1 MNILIGVSVFIFTI
15 LLIEGSYLFFK
26 RVKNPELKGIRKRL
40 RLLAS
45 EGYDTETIISLL
57 RKRSLSNVPWFNR
70 LLLKIPLMRKID
82 RLLDQSGSRNPLGLF
97 VLVSCLLM
105 FVGYLLCSL
114 VMRNVLM
121 PIVGVLILGSLPF
134 FYIIIKKRR
143 RMEKFQEQLPEAME
157 LVARALKAGQAFSG
171 GLKMVADESGDPIG
185 TEFSKILDELNFGVG
200 VPDALKN
207 LAKRIDCPDLKFF
220 VISVLIQRESGGNL
234 AEILENISYLI
245 RERFKL
251 HGRVRTLAAEGK
263 ISAYVLIAIPFFLA
277 TFMYLVQPNYITLL
291 ITDPIGRI
299 MLGSAIVMMV
309 IGIFVM
315 RKMILFR
322 I

>member
-1 MNILIGVSVFIFTI
+1 MTILIGVSVFIFTI

-45 EGYDTETIISLL
+45 EGYDSEMIISLL

-121 PIVGVLILGSLPF
+121 PIVGVLVLGSLPF

-299 MLGSAIVMMV
+299 MLGSAFLMMV

>member
-1 MNILIGVSVFIFTI
+1 MDILIGVSVFIFTI

-45 EGYDTETIISLL
+45 EGYDAETIISLL
-57 RKRSLSNVPWFNR
+57 RKRSLSDVPWFNR

-97 VLVSCLLM
+97 VLLSCLLM

-121 PIVGVLILGSLPF
+121 SLVGVLILGSLPF
-134 FYIIIKKRR
+134 WYIMIKKRR

-251 HGRVRTLAAEGK
+251 YGRVRTLAAEGK
-263 ISAYVLIAIPFFLA
+263 ISAYVLIAIPFLLA
-277 TFMYLVQPNYITLL
+277 TFMYFVQPNYIRLL

>member
-1 MNILIGVSVFIFTI
+1 MDILIGVSVFIFTV

-57 RKRSLSNVPWFNR
+57 RKRSLSDVPWFNR

-82 RLLDQSGSRNPLGLF
+82 RLLDQSGSRYPLGIFIL
-97 VLVSCLLM
+97 LSCLLM

-121 PIVGVLILGSLPF
+121 SLVGVLILGSLPF
-134 FYIIIKKRR
+134 LYIIIKKRR

-157 LVARALKAGQAFSG
+157 LIARALKAGQAFSG

-220 VISVLIQRESGGNL
+220 VIAVLIQRESGGNL

-263 ISAYVLIAIPFFLA
+263 ISAYVLIAIPFLLA
-277 TFMYLVQPNYITLL
+277 TFMYFVQPNYITLL

-309 IGIFVM
+309 IGIVVM

>member
-45 EGYDTETIISLL
+45 EGYDSETIISLL
-57 RKRSLSNVPWFNR
+57 RKRSLSEVPWFNR
-70 LLLKIPLMRKID
+70 LLLKIPLMHRID

-97 VLVSCLLM
+97 VLISFLLI
-105 FVGYLLCSL
+105 FVGYLLLSL
-114 VMRNVLM
+114 LRANIVISVMGMLV
-121 PIVGVLILGSLPF
+121 LGSLPF
-134 FYIIIKKRR
+134 LYIIKKKRR

-263 ISAYVLIAIPFFLA
+263 ISAYVLIAIPFLLA

-299 MLGSAIVMMV
+299 MLGSAFLMMV
-309 IGIFVM
+309 IGVFVM

>member
-1 MNILIGVSVFIFTI
+1 MTILIGVSVFIFTI

-45 EGYDTETIISLL
+45 EGYDSEMIISLL

-82 RLLDQSGSRNPLGLF
+82 LLLDQSGSRHPLGIF
-97 VLVSCLLM
+97 VLLSCLLM

-121 PIVGVLILGSLPF
+121 PIVGVLVLGSLPF

-263 ISAYVLIAIPFFLA
+263 ISAYVLIAIPFLLA

-299 MLGSAIVMMV
+299 MLGSAFLMMV

>member
-1 MNILIGVSVFIFTI
+1 MTILIGVSVFIFTI
-15 LLIEGSYLFFK
+15 LLIEGSYLFIK
-26 RVKNPELKGIRKRL
+26 RVKDPELKGIRKRL

-45 EGYDTETIISLL
+45 EGYDSEMIISLL

-97 VLVSCLLM
+97 VLLSCLLM

-121 PIVGVLILGSLPF
+121 PIVGVLVLGSLPF

-299 MLGSAIVMMV
+299 MLGSAFLMMV

>member
-45 EGYDTETIISLL
+45 EGYDSEMIISLL

-121 PIVGVLILGSLPF
+121 PIVGVLVLGSLPF

-299 MLGSAIVMMV
+299 MLGSAFLMMV
-309 IGIFVM
+309 IGTFVM

>member
-1 MNILIGVSVFIFTI
+1 MTILIGVSVFIFTI

-45 EGYDTETIISLL
+45 EGYDSEMIISLL

-82 RLLDQSGSRNPLGLF
+82 LLLDQSGSRHPLGIF
-97 VLVSCLLM
+97 VLLSCLLM

-121 PIVGVLILGSLPF
+121 SIVGVLVLGSLPF

-263 ISAYVLIAIPFFLA
+263 ISAYVLIAIPFLLA

-299 MLGSAIVMMV
+299 MLGSAFLMMV

>member
-1 MNILIGVSVFIFTI
+1 MTILIGVSVFIFTI

-45 EGYDTETIISLL
+45 EGYDSEMIISLL

-121 PIVGVLILGSLPF
+121 PIVGVLVLGSLPF

-299 MLGSAIVMMV
+299 MLGSAFLMMV
-309 IGIFVM
+309 IGTFVM

>member
-1 MNILIGVSVFIFTI
+1 
-15 LLIEGSYLFFK
+15 
-26 RVKNPELKGIRKRL
+26 
-40 RLLAS
+40 
-45 EGYDTETIISLL
+45 
-57 RKRSLSNVPWFNR
+57 
-70 LLLKIPLMRKID
+70 MRKID

-299 MLGSAIVMMV
+299 MLGSAFLMMV
-309 IGIFVM
+309 IGTFVM

>member
-1 MNILIGVSVFIFTI
+1 MNILIVVSVFIFTI

-26 RVKNPELKGIRKRL
+26 RVKNPELKGIQKRL

-57 RKRSLSNVPWFNR
+57 RKRSLSDVPWLNR
-70 LLLKIPLMRKID
+70 LLLKIPLMHRID
-82 RLLDQSGSRNPLGLF
+82 RMLEQSGSRYPIGLF
-97 VLVSCLLM
+97 VLISFLLI
-105 FVGYLLCSL
+105 FVGYLLLSL
-114 VMRNVLM
+114 LRANIVISVMGMLV
-121 PIVGVLILGSLPF
+121 LGSLPF
-134 FYIIIKKRR
+134 LYINIKKRR

-263 ISAYVLIAIPFFLA
+263 ISAYVLIAIPFLLA
-277 TFMYLVQPNYITLL
+277 TYMYLVQPNYITLL
-291 ITDPIGRI
+291 ITDTIGRI
-299 MLGSAIVMMV
+299 MLGSAFLMMV

-322 I
+322 V

>member
-1 MNILIGVSVFIFTI
+1 MTILIGVSVFIFTI

-45 EGYDTETIISLL
+45 EGYDSEMIISLL

-299 MLGSAIVMMV
+299 MLGSAFLMMV
-309 IGIFVM
+309 IGTFVM

>member
-1 MNILIGVSVFIFTI
+1 
-15 LLIEGSYLFFK
+15 
-26 RVKNPELKGIRKRL
+26 
-40 RLLAS
+40 
-45 EGYDTETIISLL
+45 
-57 RKRSLSNVPWFNR
+57 
-70 LLLKIPLMRKID
+70 
-82 RLLDQSGSRNPLGLF
+82 
-97 VLVSCLLM
+97 
-105 FVGYLLCSL
+105 
-114 VMRNVLM
+114 
-121 PIVGVLILGSLPF
+121 
-134 FYIIIKKRR
+134 
-143 RMEKFQEQLPEAME
+143 MEKFQEQLPEAME

-234 AEILENISYLI
+234 AEILENISYLT

-277 TFMYLVQPNYITLL
+277 TFMYFVQPNYITLL